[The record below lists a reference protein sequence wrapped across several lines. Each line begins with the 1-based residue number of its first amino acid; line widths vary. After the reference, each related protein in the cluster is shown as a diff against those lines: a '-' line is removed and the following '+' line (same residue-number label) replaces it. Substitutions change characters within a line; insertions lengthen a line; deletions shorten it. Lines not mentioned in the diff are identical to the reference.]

1 MNPEIQMW
9 ALRLAGL
16 MCLGLVVVNLAA
28 RGFGLPAPKWV
39 LEIGAFFMRTETELI
54 LKSRWVQGSRLKNEG
69 FEFRWPDFSA
79 ALDDLKSY
87 SG

>member
-1 MNPEIQMW
+1 
-9 ALRLAGL
+9 

-28 RGFGLPAPKWV
+28 RGFGLPAPKWM
-39 LEIGAFFMRTETELI
+39 LEIETFVMGTETELI
-54 LKSRWVQGSRLKNEG
+54 PKSRWVKGSRLKNEG

-79 ALDDLKSY
+79 ALDDLKSH

>member
-1 MNPEIQMW
+1 MDPEIQMW

-16 MCLGLVVVNLAA
+16 ICLGLVVVNLAA
-28 RGFGLPAPKWV
+28 RVFGLPAPKWTS
-39 LEIGAFFMRTETELI
+39 EIGTFVMGTETELI

-69 FEFRWPDFSA
+69 FEFRWPDFLA
-79 ALDDLKSY
+79 ALVDLKNH